1 MTHSNFIGSLESFGF
16 DQAVAKS
23 HAFTN
28 SQIIEE
34 EKETTNNKSIEISMK
49 EYEPP
54 NLTVMLQDRSYEPKS
69 ESLMLPVKTAR

>member
-16 DQAVAKS
+16 DQAVEKS
-23 HAFTN
+23 HTFTN

-34 EKETTNNKSIEISMK
+34 EKETTNNKTIEVSLK

-54 NLTVMLQDRSYEPKS
+54 NLTMMLYDNSYEPKS
-69 ESLMLPVKTAR
+69 ESLMLPVKMSN